1 MRHGGAFHYEAGPA
15 DARFH
20 ELIQQFEL
28 YHVSLAHPVTGEVQR
43 LSPEGERILSSRQ
56 GITSELTERGRVA
69 FLLWLEPS
77 TCLFCS
83 MVRLKDDVWAERYG
97 LDGIGTGGAEL
108 VVNCLVDLFKQRA
121 AKTVGLAIVVD
132 EFAVLY
138 PDFHWDDF
146 VVGDTHSPP
155 EWPMLLGFSKSFAKL
170 NEIPNHLYVLE
181 TADNYVLFS
190 RIAASVS

>member
-1 MRHGGAFHYEAGPA
+1 
-15 DARFH
+15 
-20 ELIQQFEL
+20 
-28 YHVSLAHPVTGEVQR
+28 
-43 LSPEGERILSSRQ
+43 
-56 GITSELTERGRVA
+56 
-69 FLLWLEPS
+69 
-77 TCLFCS
+77 